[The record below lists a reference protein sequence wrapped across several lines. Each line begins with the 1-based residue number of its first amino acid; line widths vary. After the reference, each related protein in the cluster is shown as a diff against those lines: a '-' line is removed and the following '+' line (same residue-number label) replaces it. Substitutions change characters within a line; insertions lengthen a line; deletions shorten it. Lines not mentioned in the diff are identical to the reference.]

1 MKCPKCGNEFAEG
14 IFCPEC
20 GTRIELELS
29 TEEQEKIIAEKAEV
43 ERAAKKEK
51 AIIEAER
58 KVEEEK
64 ARELELQKQKT
75 EQERL
80 AKEKA
85 DKEVELARLQL
96 EQDKLAKEKAEWK
109 AKEDAAAHAI
119 ADLVTPDKLNVNY
132 IMPNALDVSTS
143 INVTVAV
150 AKTVID
156 NKLTNKKNINLNKLR
171 ENIHSLFIDE
181 ELGDVDN

>member
-1 MKCPKCGNEFAEG
+1 MNPKPIVFALANPTPEIFPNDALEAGAYIVATGRSDFPNQINNSVAFPG
-14 IFCPEC
+14 IFR
-20 GTRIELELS
+20 GAIDTRAP
-29 TEEQEKIIAEKAEV
+29 KITMEMKI
-43 ERAAKKEK
+43 
-51 AIIEAER
+51 
-58 KVEEEK
+58 
-64 ARELELQKQKT
+64 
-75 EQERL
+75 
-80 AKEKA
+80 
-85 DKEVELARLQL
+85 
-96 EQDKLAKEKAEWK
+96 
-109 AKEDAAAHAI
+109 AAAHAI